1 MRVPLPPRPPAP
13 GHTDGRG
20 QLVGVEVN
28 RDRGDLVQLLGIE
41 PFTTPA
47 GQDLEDDKS
56 PLLPGPV
63 CRRIASPEAAERVDV
78 SGGGRPPSGGARRG
92 RRARTRRA
100 WTPAAGL
107 AHVRLRRA
115 EAVG

>member
-1 MRVPLPPRPPAP
+1 MRVPLPPRPAAR

-63 CRRIASPEAAERVDV
+63 CRRIASPEAAESVDV
-78 SGGGRPPSGGARRG
+78 SGGGRPRLATTRPGGRRG
-92 RRARTRRA
+92 GC
-100 WTPAAGL
+100 AG
-107 AHVRLRRA
+107 
-115 EAVG
+115 